1 MCSSDLKRIKTRLCL
16 EQIAKDEN
24 IKASDEDYEAE
35 IKKMADQYKME
46 VEKVKG
52 FIDEKSKDQM
62 MKDIEVQKA
71 LDLVAD
77 SAKETL
83 EKKSED
89 DKKED

>member
-1 MCSSDLKRIKTRLCL
+1 
-16 EQIAKDEN
+16 
-24 IKASDEDYEAE
+24 
-35 IKKMADQYKME
+35 MADQYKME

-52 FIDEKSKDQM
+52 FIDEKSKEQM